1 MRLAAGLW
9 VQAYIRRLQLA
20 DIPAYVIAKGDA
32 TAGSVIVKVA
42 RLDGTAVAKSRSF
55 DMETGARIWMVLAD
69 GPEQDVDASLTRQ
82 RSFDPDL
89 WIIEIESRDG
99 RDLLDEPGLSD

>member
-20 DIPAYVIAKGDA
+20 DIPAYVLAKGDA

-42 RLDGTAVAKSRSF
+42 TLDGRAVAKSRSI
-55 DMETGARIWMVLAD
+55 DPVTGARMWMVLAD
-69 GPEQDVDASLTRQ
+69 GPERQVDASLTRQ
-82 RSFDPDL
+82 RGFDPDL